1 VALFRQDAKV
11 AALAKAPLFDGLS
24 KKELTALARLTEDME
39 VDAGTVLCKE
49 GEIGREFFVVMDGEV
64 EVKRR
69 GRRLKSTDGHFF
81 GEIALLEDL
90 PRTATVT
97 AKTPL
102 RIFVLTARDFRHVL
116 DDHPSVERKVMRTLA
131 RRLADQV
138 AHPSVA

>member
-1 VALFRQDAKV
+1 MALFRQDAKV

-69 GRRLKSTDGHFF
+69 GRRLKNTDGDFF

-90 PRTATVT
+90 PRTATVS

-102 RIFVLTARDFRHVL
+102 RMFVLTARDFRHVL

-138 AHPSVA
+138 AHPIVA